1 MSRPPHPPQHLP
13 EVVFP
18 ATHFPWLLLSLLG
31 LQLLIMWLLA
41 SISWLLVPGDT
52 ASSLCPFALWVAV
65 VSLISS
71 GMPLCPLSYHLCN
84 QSSSLRSLYCKYLMW
99 LLFPQLESLIHI
111 TFVGHPLRARLCA
124 ECTGQ
129 EALQSKEQS
138 EKPQN
143 VPVSAITWASS
154 FFQRQTKDNVQDPW
168 YVPFTAHRTSELGG
182 ASGWGRN
189 ACWLSLPPRQMLLRA
204 RGSQAQ
210 DSPASTTN
218 VLFPPLLF
226 KTALAK
232 KQEESFPEYLL
243 QQNARGELSVKA
255 NNGEKPEVPSQL

>member
-1 MSRPPHPPQHLP
+1 M
-13 EVVFP
+13 VFP
-18 ATHFPWLLLSLLG
+18 DTHFPWLLLPLLG

-111 TFVGHPLRARLCA
+111 TFVGRPLRARLCA

-129 EALQSKEQS
+129 EALCLRSKVKSLRMCQ
-138 EKPQN
+138 
-143 VPVSAITWASS
+143 
-154 FFQRQTKDNVQDPW
+154 
-168 YVPFTAHRTSELGG
+168 
-182 ASGWGRN
+182 
-189 ACWLSLPPRQMLLRA
+189 SLPSLGLLPSSRGKPKTMCRTLGMSPSLPTA
-204 RGSQAQ
+204 RVSLG
-210 DSPASTTN
+210 
-218 VLFPPLLF
+218 VLLDGAEMPVGFHFLPGKCF
-226 KTALAK
+226 
-232 KQEESFPEYLL
+232 
-243 QQNARGELSVKA
+243 
-255 NNGEKPEVPSQL
+255 